1 LCATLIARLLNREFR
16 RRGSMIVLKAFPLEF
31 EGVGPAASGKRVKR
45 RTSALVRLYERRL
58 GMTALPGKNGRAG
71 WMWRALRSPIKPSGP
86 RRKNKTRSEK
96 GPTSGSNLLED
107 EKKQ

>member
-1 LCATLIARLLNREFR
+1 
-16 RRGSMIVLKAFPLEF
+16 MIVLKAFPLEF

-45 RTSALVRLYERRL
+45 RTGALVRLYERRL
-58 GMTALPGKNGRAG
+58 GMTVLPGKDGRAG
-71 WMWRALRSPIKPSGP
+71 WMWCALRSPLKPSGP
-86 RRKNKTRSEK
+86 RCKNKTRSE